1 MYNLSGKLDIVGLP
15 GFSHNFGALDG
26 KHAGVMEVFDTFG
39 APSAPRQS
47 MQASS
52 SWRRNIKCVA
62 PQDAERVGDGCDR
75 KEAIIGLLIN
85 GANDSEFRQK
95 KL

>member
-52 SWRRNIKCVA
+52 SWRRSARSSRDEQISS
-62 PQDAERVGDGCDR
+62 ESS
-75 KEAIIGLLIN
+75 LL
-85 GANDSEFRQK
+85 QWK
-95 KL
+95 KY